1 LALGRQGFQG
11 LVVQYRISKRGQYE
25 RVSYVIFQDVETE
38 RLLVVAKNEDL
49 ETGISHLGF
58 DINMG
63 YIIELV

>member
-1 LALGRQGFQG
+1 M
-11 LVVQYRISKRGQYE
+11 QYRISKRGQYE